1 MINKI
6 ILLNFAVIVTAIVA
20 FLFPKVYI
28 PETFEKPINVRVSAI
43 FMKFLSF
50 LVNFYFL
57 NLTTK
62 NRYLRQKLV
71 KFLITVLKLKI

>member
-1 MINKI
+1 MIIKI
-6 ILLNFAVIVTAIVA
+6 ILFNFGVIVTAILA

-28 PETFEKPINVRVSAI
+28 PEKFEKPTNVRISAI

-50 LVNFYFL
+50 LVIVYFL
-57 NLTTK
+57 NLTTQ

-71 KFLITVLKLKI
+71 KFLITALNLKI